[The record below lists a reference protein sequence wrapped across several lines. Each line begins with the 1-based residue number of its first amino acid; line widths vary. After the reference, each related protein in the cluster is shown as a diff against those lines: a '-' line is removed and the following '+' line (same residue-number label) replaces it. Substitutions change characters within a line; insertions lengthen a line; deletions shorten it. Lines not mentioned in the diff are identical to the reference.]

1 MPVITIEIDRF
12 SKIMGR
18 KVTIEELVEKIPSI
32 GVDIEEIGED
42 YLRIEYNPNRPDL
55 GTLVGIVRAYKGITR
70 EEIGLPRYELKGKE
84 EYKIL
89 VDNSVKEVRPFIA
102 GFVAENVPMDEQL
115 LTEMIAYQEDLHTG
129 IGRKRRKVAIGIH
142 NLDIISFPLKY
153 FATKDANFKF
163 IPLNETREMKISEIL
178 TTLETG
184 RQYGDIV
191 TIAGAYPIISEAS
204 GNVISFPPIINAE
217 LTRVTPNTKNLL
229 IEITGTDYKSVMNT
243 ANLLATYL
251 YDCRAEI
258 WEVKVIYDE
267 KEQVSP
273 DLSLKEIRVKK
284 NLIRQL
290 LGLNLTDET
299 IISCIRACRL
309 EAISDKDEIVV
320 KIPPYRIDIMHPVD
334 IVEEVAIGY
343 GYENMEPELPEV
355 LQVGKSNEKRDFENL
370 IAGILTGME
379 MQEVITYTLS
389 SLETQFRKMNLKG
402 TDFIRVMKSKTGELE
417 ILRVWIIPNLL
428 QSLRISQKE
437 RYPQRIFEIGKVI
450 FRRENK
456 VVEENHL
463 AILVSHSK
471 AGYSDVKA
479 ILDTLLE
486 MLELKGVV
494 KKADH
499 SSFIPGRYGH
509 IFVED
514 MYVGMIG
521 EVHPAVLEAFALE
534 NPVAAIEINLD
545 KLYLAY
551 KHRHLNVF

>member
-12 SKIMGR
+12 SKIMR
-18 KVTIEELVEKIPSI
+18 REVTVNELVEKIPSI

-42 YLRIEYNPNRPDL
+42 YLKIEYNPNRPDL
-55 GTLVGIVRAYKGITR
+55 GTLVGVARAYKGITR
-70 EEIGLPRYELKGKE
+70 EEIGLPKYNLKEREK
-84 EYKIL
+84 YKIL
-89 VDNSVKEVRPFIA
+89 VDSSVEKIRPFIA
-102 GFVAENVPMDEQL
+102 GFVAKNVPMSEQL

-142 NLDIISFPLKY
+142 NLDVISFPLKY
-153 FATKDANFKF
+153 FATEDINFKF
-163 IPLNETREMKISEIL
+163 VPLNETRELTISEIL
-178 TTLETG
+178 TMLDTG
-184 RQYGDIV
+184 RQYGYIV
-191 TIAGAYPIISEAS
+191 SPYGMYPIISEAN

-217 LTRVTPNTKNLL
+217 LTRVTPDTRNLL
-229 IEITGTDYKSVMNT
+229 IEITGTDNKAVMNT

-251 YDCRAEI
+251 HDCGAEI
-258 WEVKVIYDE
+258 WKVEINYE
-267 KEQVSP
+267 KGRQFSP
-273 DLSLKEIRVKK
+273 DFSLKETRVKK
-284 NLIRQL
+284 DLIKQL
-290 LGLNLTDET
+290 LGLNLTDDT
-299 IISCIRACRL
+299 IISCLRACRL
-309 EAISDKDEIVV
+309 EAIPDKDEIIVR
-320 KIPPYRIDIMHPVD
+320 IPPYRIDIMHPVD

-343 GYENMEPELPEV
+343 GYENMEPEMPKV
-355 LQVGKSNEKRDFENL
+355 LQIGESNDKRDFENL
-370 IAGILTGME
+370 IAEILTGME

-389 SLETQFRKMNLKG
+389 SLETQFRKMNLRG
-402 TDFIRVMKSKTGELE
+402 TDFVRVMKPKAGELE

-450 FRRENK
+450 FRREDK

-486 MLELKGVV
+486 MLELRGVV

-509 IFVED
+509 VFVED
-514 MYVGMIG
+514 TYVGMIG
-521 EVHPAVLEAFALE
+521 EIHPAVLEAFALE